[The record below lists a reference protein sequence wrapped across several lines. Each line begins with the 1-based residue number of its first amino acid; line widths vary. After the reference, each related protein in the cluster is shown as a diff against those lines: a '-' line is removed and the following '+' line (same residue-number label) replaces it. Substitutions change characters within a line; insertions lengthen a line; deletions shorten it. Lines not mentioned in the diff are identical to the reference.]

1 MNMPKKIIVAFDGT
15 WNLPDQKPEID
26 GDASTNVVKLHDA
39 ILPSQ
44 KDGTLQK
51 KIYVAGVGTDWYDK
65 LEGGAFGVGLSK
77 KIKDGYIALAKQYEE
92 GDQVFIFGFSRGAYS
107 ARSLVGLIRNVGLLT
122 KKHIDRIDEAY
133 TLYRTRD
140 SSADTENA
148 KFFRQSYS
156 REIQIHFLGV
166 WDTVGALG
174 VPFKSAEWFNHK
186 YYEFHDTE
194 LSGIVRNAFHA
205 VAIDEHR
212 ANYEC
217 TLWDPIAKPNQVMEQ
232 VWFCG
237 AHANVGGGYA
247 DNSLSDI
254 PLRWMANK
262 AMECGLELNSKKIPR
277 LPSDLPAITD
287 SYQDFLGGTYRLLN
301 ARYFRTIG
309 KTSFGQECIDD
320 TVQQR
325 VITVANYRPKNH
337 VDVHLIGTYVP
348 LNKIG

>member
-1 MNMPKKIIVAFDGT
+1 MPKKIIIAFDGT
-15 WNLPDQKPEID
+15 WNLPDQAPEID
-26 GDASTNVVKLHDA
+26 GDSSTNVVKLHDA
-39 ILPSQ
+39 ILPAH
-44 KDGTLQK
+44 KDGTVQLAVY
-51 KIYVAGVGTDWYDK
+51 IPGVGTDWYDK

-77 KIKDGYIALAKQYEE
+77 KIKEGYLALAKSYED
-92 GDQVFIFGFSRGAYS
+92 GDQVYIIGFSRGAYS

-122 KKHIDRIDEAY
+122 KRHLNRIDEAY
-133 TLYRTRD
+133 SLYRTRD

-148 KFFRQSYS
+148 QYFRQSYS
-156 REIQIHFLGV
+156 REIEIHFLGV

-212 ANYEC
+212 ENYEC

-232 VWFCG
+232 LWFCG

-247 DNSLSDI
+247 DNNLSDI

-262 AMECGLELNSKKIPR
+262 AMDCGLELDPMKIPR
-277 LPSDLPAITD
+277 QPKTLPDITD
-287 SYQDFLGGTYRLLN
+287 SYSDFLGGTYRLLN
-301 ARYFRTIG
+301 ARYFRPVGT
-309 KTSFGQECIDD
+309 KTFGEECIDD
-320 TVQQR
+320 SVQQR
-325 VITVANYRPKNH
+325 VTTVATYRPKNP
-337 VDVHLIGTYVP
+337 VGVFLSGDYRPV
-348 LNKIG
+348 NKIS

>member
-1 MNMPKKIIVAFDGT
+1 MPKKIIVAFDGT
-15 WNLPDQKPEID
+15 WNLPDQAPEVD

-39 ILPSQ
+39 IVPSH
-44 KDGTLQK
+44 KDGMVQK
-51 KIYVAGVGTDWYDK
+51 KIYVTGVGTDWYDK

-77 KIKDGYIALAKQYEE
+77 KIKEGYVALANSYEE
-92 GDQVFIFGFSRGAYS
+92 GDQLFIFGFSRGAYS
-107 ARSLVGLIRNVGLLT
+107 ARSLVGLIRNVGLL
-122 KKHIDRIDEAY
+122 KKTHIKRIDEAY

-148 KFFRQSYS
+148 RFFRQSYS
-156 REIQIHFLGV
+156 REIDIHFLGV

-217 TLWDPIAKPNQVMEQ
+217 TLWDPIAKPNQRMEQ

-237 AHANVGGGYA
+237 AHANVGGGYT
-247 DNSLSDI
+247 NNNLSDV
-254 PLRWMANK
+254 PLRWMADK
-262 AMECGLELNSKKIPR
+262 AMACGLELDWKKLPR
-277 LPSDLPAITD
+277 PPKALPDITD
-287 SYQDFLGGTYRLLN
+287 SYTNFLGGTYRLLN
-301 ARYFRTIG
+301 ARYFRPIG
-309 KTSFGQECIDD
+309 KTPFGQECFDD
-320 TVQQR
+320 SVQQR
-325 VITVANYRPKNH
+325 VVASGVYRPKNH
-337 VDVHLIGTYVP
+337 VDVYLAGSYRPVS
-348 LNKIG
+348 KIS